1 MLNRRTL
8 RIKAMQS
15 IFAYE
20 QCKEANYH
28 LALEDIANAFL
39 PDLTSMEVQDKKLL
53 KESGKEGE
61 KLFKELYK
69 PFNLKLAKEWEKRA
83 VEDKKAQEANPQVE
97 EEEEAEDLAKM
108 KSLFLITLTLMS
120 W

>member
-1 MLNRRTL
+1 MPQLI
-8 RIKAMQS
+8 IK
-15 IFAYE
+15 E
-20 QCKEANYH
+20 E
-28 LALEDIANAFL
+28 E
-39 PDLTSMEVQDKKLL
+39 KLIQ
-53 KESGKEGE
+53 
-61 KLFKELYK
+61 LFKELYK

-97 EEEEAEDLAKM
+97 EEEAEDLAKM